1 MTISKIQQDFVLGFD
16 IPALPGMAEADIQT
30 PCLIIDLEQLE
41 HNLKR
46 MADILAPYDVT
57 LRAHAKMHK
66 SVDVARQQHEIGGAS
81 GICCQKVSEAEVFAR
96 AGIADILVTNQ
107 VCDPLKIT
115 RLAGIAATG
124 CRLSV
129 CVDDLANIAALSAEA
144 VKQNTQ
150 IRCLV
155 ELECGA
161 GRCGVSHPDEVTALA
176 VAIDAADGLIFDGL
190 QAYHGSIQHEQ
201 GYGQRKQVLDHVIMK
216 VKACLESLSQAGLTC
231 RVVSGGGTGSFLFEA
246 ASGVYTEL
254 QCGSYAFMDADYGR
268 VKNQDGHRLDQAE
281 WRNALFILTSVM
293 STAIPGQAVCDA
305 GLKVQSVDSG
315 LPVIFGREDVRY
327 ITCSDEHGVIED
339 KQNKLSIND
348 KLRLIPGHC
357 DPTCNLHDWY
367 VCVRNGQ
374 VEAVWPVSA
383 RGKAW

>member
-1 MTISKIQQDFVLGFD
+1 MTISKIQQDFVLGLD
-16 IPALPGMAEADIQT
+16 IPALPGMAEANIQT
-30 PCLIIDLEQLE
+30 PCLILDLDQFEF
-41 HNLKR
+41 NLRR
-46 MADILAPYDVT
+46 MADLIKPYDVT

-66 SVDVARQQHEIGGAS
+66 SVDVARQQHAIGGAS

-96 AGIADILVTNQ
+96 AGIADILITNQ

-201 GYGQRKQVLDHVIMK
+201 GYGQRKQVLDHVIMN
-216 VKACLESLSQAGLTC
+216 VKACLDSLSQAGLTC

-246 ASGVYTEL
+246 ASGVYTEI

-268 VKNQDGHRLDQAE
+268 VQNQDGHRLDQAE

-315 LPVIFGREDVRY
+315 LPVIFGRDDIRY
-327 ITCSDEHGVIED
+327 TTCSDEHGVIED

-367 VCVRNGQ
+367 VCIRNGQ
-374 VEAVWPVSA
+374 VEAIWPVSA
-383 RGKAW
+383 RGRAL

>member
-1 MTISKIQQDFVLGFD
+1 MTIGKIQQDCELGFD

-41 HNLKR
+41 YNLKR
-46 MADILAPYDVT
+46 MADILAPYGVK

-96 AGIADILVTNQ
+96 AGITDILVTNQ

-115 RLAGIAATG
+115 QLAGIAATG

-150 IRCLV
+150 ILCLV

-161 GRCGVSHPDEVTALA
+161 GRCGVSHPDEVTKLA
-176 VAIDAADGLIFDGL
+176 VAIDAADGLIFNGL

-201 GYGQRKQVLDHVIMK
+201 GYGQRKQAVEQVIIK
-216 VKACLESLSQAGLTC
+216 VKACLDSLSQVGLTC
-231 RVVSGGGTGSFLFEA
+231 RVVSGGGTGSFIFEA
-246 ASGVYTEL
+246 SSGVYTEI

-268 VKNQDGHRLDQAE
+268 IQNQDGQRFDQAE
-281 WRNALFILTSVM
+281 WRNALFILTGVM
-293 STAIPGQAVCDA
+293 STAVPGQAVCDA
-305 GLKVQSVDSG
+305 GLKVQSMDSG
-315 LPVIFGREDVRY
+315 LPVIFGRDDIRY
-327 ITCSDEHGVIED
+327 TTCSDEHGIIED

-348 KLRLIPGHC
+348 KLRLVPGHC

-367 VCVRNGQ
+367 VCVRKGQ
-374 VEAVWPVSA
+374 VEEVWPISA
-383 RGKAW
+383 RGKIW

>member
-30 PCLIIDLEQLE
+30 PCLIIDLDQFEF
-41 HNLKR
+41 NLKR

-66 SVDVARQQHEIGGAS
+66 SVDVARQQHKIGGAS
-81 GICCQKVSEAEVFAR
+81 GICCQKVSEAVVFAT

-176 VAIDAADGLIFDGL
+176 VAIDTADGLIFDGL

-201 GYGQRKQVLDHVIMK
+201 GYGQRKQVLDHVIMN
-216 VKACLESLSQAGLTC
+216 VKACLDSLSWAGLTC

-268 VKNQDGHRLDQAE
+268 VQNQDGHRLDQAE

-367 VCVRNGQ
+367 VCIRNGQ

>member
-30 PCLIIDLEQLE
+30 PCLIIDLDQLE
-41 HNLKR
+41 NNLKR

-66 SVDVARQQHEIGGAS
+66 SVDVARQQHKIGGAS
-81 GICCQKVSEAEVFAR
+81 GICCQKISEAEVFAR

-161 GRCGVSHPDEVTALA
+161 GGCGVSHPDEVTALA

-190 QAYHGSIQHEQ
+190 QAYHGSIQHDK

-216 VKACLESLSQAGLTC
+216 VKARLESLSQAGLTC
-231 RVVSGGGTGSFLFEA
+231 RWSA
-246 ASGVYTEL
+246 A
-254 QCGSYAFMDADYGR
+254 A
-268 VKNQDGHRLDQAE
+268 
-281 WRNALFILTSVM
+281 
-293 STAIPGQAVCDA
+293 GQAVFCLRPLLVFIQNFNAVLMRSWMPIMA
-305 GLKVQSVDSG
+305 GCRTRTATG
-315 LPVIFGREDVRY
+315 WIRPNGRMR
-327 ITCSDEHGVIED
+327 C
-339 KQNKLSIND
+339 LF
-348 KLRLIPGHC
+348 
-357 DPTCNLHDWY
+357 
-367 VCVRNGQ
+367 
-374 VEAVWPVSA
+374 
-383 RGKAW
+383 